1 MMRMRVFLLVVVC
14 FISCSQP
21 DFYFGLAPGVTHADN
36 LAFVVEEARSKHAF
50 CRTLLAVSS
59 PVAFSS
65 SVMGDSY
72 RDDWKIETSEPLPCP
87 NPFKWGQDF
96 GKGWE
101 VKIAPLPLER
111 NRSYRIILEPAY
123 KKGNV
128 YIEFCIFKNGTI
140 VSHSYSDYSSQDH
153 GDEPVE
159 DFVRCEEEGRQD
171 AAAPQTE

>member
-1 MMRMRVFLLVVVC
+1 MRYFLWMIGFFSMGAACCYGSPGYAELK
-14 FISCSQP
+14 
-21 DFYFGLAPGVTHADN
+21 LARGVTHVDN
-36 LAFVVEEARSKHAF
+36 LAFS
-50 CRTLLAVSS
+50 
-59 PVAFSS
+59 VAFETVSDRVFCDGLTAYS
-65 SVMGDSY
+65 FAADGSY
-72 RDDWKIETSEPLPCP
+72 QKYWEIETSKPVPCP

-101 VKIAPLPLER
+101 VKTAPLPLER
-111 NRSYRIILEPAY
+111 NRSYHIMLEPAY
-123 KKGNV
+123 YNKGKI
-128 YIEFCIFKNGTI
+128 YILFCIFQNGTV